1 MDWNQSERTDLSWEL
16 KEKNLTYEATI
27 DLETLEEPPKSLGA
41 DQIFIELQHQ
51 IEGYFGY
58 CISNF
63 KAYCLQCQEVMSD
76 ALSHTLVHPMV
87 LMEGTSEEEQEKY
100 VPFNVWFPYI
110 NSDKAIKY
118 ASSTDQ
124 CSDT

>member
-1 MDWNQSERTDLSWEL
+1 L
-16 KEKNLTYEATI
+16 KETNLTYEATI
-27 DLETLEEPPKSLGA
+27 ELESLEDPPKGLDVNSV
-41 DQIFIELQHQ
+41 FIELQHQ

-58 CISNF
+58 CISNY
-63 KAYCLQCQEVMSD
+63 KAYCLQCQEEVSD
-76 ALSHTLVHPMV
+76 ALSHQSMHPMV
-87 LMEGTSEEEQEKY
+87 LMNGTSDQQPEKC

-124 CSDT
+124 CSDTYLKRE